1 MIFSSF
7 IEIFSV
13 CSFFPVIE
21 IFFIEVKFHWKFVC
35 FYLKYFF
42 CLKFFFVH
50 FKMPVKI
57 IRNCWQIEFGHGK
70 NKNLAFFQMY
80 SFSAQKRLFSLF
92 LKENFF
98 LFRKENFP
106 LFWKENFFLFWKE
119 NFLLFLE
126 RKFISFFEK
135 RIFSL
140 FWKKEFFL
148 YVLIWN
154 FRTKVPPKCL
164 KKIISQFDLKS
175 AWFDNSKEKFC

>member
-1 MIFSSF
+1 MFSSF

-50 FKMPVKI
+50 FKMPAKI
-57 IRNCWQIEFGHGK
+57 IRNCWQIEFEHGK
-70 NKNLAFFQMY
+70 NKNLAFFQTY
-80 SFSAQKRLFSLF
+80 SFPAQKKLFSLF
-92 LKENFF
+92 WN
-98 LFRKENFP
+98 
-106 LFWKENFFLFWKE
+106 ENFFLFWKK
-119 NFLLFLE
+119 NFLPFLE
-126 RKFISFFEK
+126 REFFP
-135 RIFSL
+135 FL
-140 FWKKEFFL
+140 DKEFFL

-164 KKIISQFDLKS
+164 KKIISQFDLKK